1 MGQATLD
8 GLTERTTGEAHGREE
23 NRARIVSAAR
33 RVFAQA
39 GYEAGVHEI
48 CRVAGVGIGTFYHQ
62 FVNKAELMHFL
73 IDQEHSFRVEA
84 FDALGPEQADATAGE
99 VVRVIAGS
107 DPALLQAMIEACG
120 IDAQLR
126 TVARE
131 LRRETGARLAAAFD
145 RVREARGVHRPALD
159 STTAASAALALGDT
173 AFGRTSA
180 ADVERIVNILAF
192 AEANGPSLRA

>member
-1 MGQATLD
+1 MTAIPPRCESTAD
-8 GLTERTTGEAHGREE
+8 RP
-23 NRARIVSAAR
+23 VSAPPMI
-33 RVFAQA
+33 RVCASPA
-39 GYEAGVHEI
+39 D
-48 CRVAGVGIGTFYHQ
+48 RVAESRF
-62 FVNKAELMHFL
+62 NAL
-73 IDQEHSFRVEA
+73 FRGEA

-145 RVREARGVHRPALD
+145 RVRKARGVHSPALD

-180 ADVERIVNILAF
+180 ADVERI
-192 AEANGPSLRA
+192 